1 MRLHFLIRSAERP
14 KVYAPH
20 PVIVPEDICRRTQ
33 DVWDRFYSVAAIWQ
47 RSDCVRSI
55 RLAIRVVT

>member
-1 MRLHFLIRSAERP
+1 MRIRLLIRSAERP

-20 PVIVPEDICRRTQ
+20 PVMAPEDLRRRPQ
-33 DVWDRFYSVAAIWQ
+33 DVWDRFYSLAAIWQ